1 MTGPQLYAVFQAL
14 ALLVALLLRR
24 PSSLSTR
31 QRLAILAGALAG
43 AGIGSKLPFV
53 LLGHDAFFSLA
64 AWFTEGKT
72 ILSGMAGG
80 YLGVELAKL
89 LAGIQAKTGDG
100 FAMPL
105 AAAVAVGRWGCFFNG
120 CCGAPIVPIVES
132 VFHATMAVLLWRLGR
147 VEALRWQLLKLYL
160 ISYGAFRFAIEFV
173 RTEPR
178 IALGLT
184 AYQFGA
190 AAFALA
196 LALLWRHDDRIKR
209 SQTPAPAAVGPES
222 FEG

>member
-1 MTGPQLYAVFQAL
+1 MTGPQLYAIFQAL
-14 ALLVALLLRR
+14 ALLTALLLRR
-24 PSSLSTR
+24 PSPLPWK

-43 AGIGSKLPFV
+43 AGIGAKLPFV
-53 LLGHDAFFSLA
+53 LLGHEALFSRA

-80 YLGVELAKL
+80 YLGVEIAKL
-89 LAGIQAKTGDG
+89 LAGIREKTGDG

-120 CCGAPIVPIVES
+120 CCGAPTIPIVES
-132 VFHATMAVLLWRLGR
+132 AFHATMAVLLWRLRR

-160 ISYGAFRFAIEFV
+160 IAYCAFRFAIEFI

-178 IALGLT
+178 VALSLT

-190 AAFALA
+190 AAFALV
-196 LALLWRHDDRIKR
+196 LAILWWRDERLKT
-209 SQTPAPAAVGPES
+209 SVAPAA
-222 FEG
+222 